1 MDTIIS
7 GLLLRILLVLYPY
20 YTIGCDELVFETNS
34 PQPRSRSSLDASLN
48 NLVLIDQIYREN
60 VKQTQLI
67 LECNQKLASLET
79 ELTKVGSGFSSSSSS
94 SAAFF
99 PRPTDFNESSS
110 IAALLKN
117 LKTQLIDYF
126 KYHIINNSNYN
137 NYGFNICNYRFV
149 VVITS
154 IFPHSLFLSLSLFLA
169 THNYKYC

>member
-1 MDTIIS
+1 METIIS
-7 GLLLRILLVLYPY
+7 YYGLLLRILLVLYPY

-79 ELTKVGSGFSSSSSS
+79 ELTKVGSGFSSASSS

-110 IAALLKN
+110 VAALLKN

-137 NYGFNICNYRFV
+137 NYSFNIYT
-149 VVITS
+149 VIIDLLLLLLQFS
-154 IFPHSLFLSLSLFLA
+154 PHSLSLFLFFG
-169 THNYKYC
+169 NSQL

>member
-1 MDTIIS
+1 METIIS
-7 GLLLRILLVLYPY
+7 YYGLLLRILLVLYPY

-79 ELTKVGSGFSSSSSS
+79 ELTKVGSGFTSSS

-110 IAALLKN
+110 VAALLKN

-137 NYGFNICNYRFV
+137 NYSFNIYT
-149 VVITS
+149 VI
-154 IFPHSLFLSLSLFLA
+154 IDLLLLLLQFFPILSLSLFLFFG
-169 THNYKYC
+169 NSQL

>member
-34 PQPRSRSSLDASLN
+34 PSQPRSRSSLDASLN

-79 ELTKVGSGFSSSSSS
+79 ELNKVGNGFSPSSS

-137 NYGFNICNYRFV
+137 NYGFNIYT
-149 VVITS
+149 VI
-154 IFPHSLFLSLSLFLA
+154 IDLLLLLLQFFPSLSLSLFFGNSQL
-169 THNYKYC
+169 